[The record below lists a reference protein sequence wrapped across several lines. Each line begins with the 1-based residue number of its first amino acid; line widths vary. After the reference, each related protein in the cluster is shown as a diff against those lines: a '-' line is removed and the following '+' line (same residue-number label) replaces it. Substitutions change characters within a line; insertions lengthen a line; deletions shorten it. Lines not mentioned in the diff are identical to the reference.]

1 MRSGRAENVRLSAFF
16 FLCGRQ
22 RKREETTLFASVR
35 DSLNKHIIAD
45 ETRFVKFLRKRA
57 HIGT

>member
-1 MRSGRAENVRLSAFF
+1 MQSGGSGKRPLIRFLF
-16 FLCGRQ
+16 FL
-22 RKREETTLFASVR
+22 RKAEKKEKTTLFASVR

-57 HIGT
+57 HIGA